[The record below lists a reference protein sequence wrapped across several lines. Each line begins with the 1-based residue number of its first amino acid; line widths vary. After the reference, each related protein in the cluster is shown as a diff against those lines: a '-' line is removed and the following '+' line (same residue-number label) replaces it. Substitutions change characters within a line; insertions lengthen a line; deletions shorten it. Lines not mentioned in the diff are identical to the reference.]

1 MAAAR
6 TYKLAE
12 VCKLLDLQPYV
23 LRYWE
28 TEFPALQGGDGRGS
42 ARGYAATEVELLR
55 RIKRLLYEEGY
66 TIAGAKK
73 KLEGE
78 PRPGE
83 SSLFDEPEDAG
94 EEPVSAASA
103 EGRAEAPSELDTA
116 ARERIETLERGVAK
130 ALEEA
135 RALLALL
142 ESKRR

>member
-28 TEFPALQGGDGRGS
+28 TEFPALQSGDGRGS
-42 ARGYAATEVELLR
+42 ARGYAAAEVDLLR

-73 KLEGE
+73 KLDAE
-78 PRPGE
+78 PRP
-83 SSLFDEPEDAG
+83 SDSPLF
-94 EEPVSAASA
+94 EEPGEAAEEPLSEPRA
-103 EGRAEAPSELDTA
+103 EGRAEAPIALDTA
-116 ARERIETLERGVAK
+116 ARERIETLERGVAM

-135 RALLALL
+135 RTLLALL